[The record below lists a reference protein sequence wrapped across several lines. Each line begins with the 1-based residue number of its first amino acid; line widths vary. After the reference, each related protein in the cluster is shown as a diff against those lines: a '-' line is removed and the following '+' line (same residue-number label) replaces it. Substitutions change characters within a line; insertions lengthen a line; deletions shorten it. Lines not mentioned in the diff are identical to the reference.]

1 MRSWSA
7 RFIASRLLW
16 VSFAAA
22 QASHAAQPSTNAAWT
37 NNGEKAAPPVSV
49 IFDTDIYSD
58 IDDMLALAMLN
69 TLQDRGEVKVL
80 AVTVGTEAQ
89 WTAPYVDLVDTFYGH
104 DGIPVGMVSRG
115 ISDET
120 FKHKPFDGPQPYSP
134 NGVNYTQY
142 IAQLTTPNGTL
153 VYPHKLV
160 DGRKAEEAVHLLR
173 RVLAA
178 QPDNSVVVISVGY
191 PTNLARLLDSKPD
204 EMSQQDGRAL
214 VRRKVKLLSLMGG
227 SFEAVDNIPAG
238 DPRLEFNL
246 SMDLPAGRKIFA
258 EWPTPI
264 VASGCEIGVKMLF
277 PQTSIDHYFS
287 YVVHHPIAETYN
299 YVAPYY
305 RKASEHPDAP
315 HDHATFDL
323 TSVLYAARPNDGY
336 FSISKPGK
344 ITVLPN
350 GGTRFEASEGGFH
363 RYLILTDAQKARTL
377 EAMVMLA
384 SQPPVGRNP

>member
-1 MRSWSA
+1 MQSLSRF
-7 RFIASRLLW
+7 FIAWLLLAGL
-16 VSFAAA
+16 AAI
-22 QASHAAQPSTNAAWT
+22 QAAHASPPSTEPGKNNKEKGSPPT
-37 NNGEKAAPPVSV
+37 NV

-69 TLQDRGEVKVL
+69 TLQGRGEIRML

-89 WTAPYVDLVDTFYGH
+89 WTAPYIDLVDTFYGH
-104 DGIPVGMVSRG
+104 GSVPVGMVSHG
-115 ISDET
+115 ISTDT
-120 FKHKPFDGPQPYSP
+120 FTQKPFDGPQPYSP

-142 IAQLTTPNGTL
+142 IAQLTNPDGTL
-153 VYPHKLV
+153 IYPHKLV

-178 QPDNSVVVISVGY
+178 QPDNSAVVISVGY

-204 EMSQQDGRAL
+204 EVSQLEGRAL
-214 VRRKVKLLSLMGG
+214 VQRKVKLLSLMGG
-227 SFEAVDNIPAG
+227 SFAAVDNIPAG

-246 SMDLPAGRKIFA
+246 SMDLPAGQKVFA
-258 EWPTPI
+258 EWPAPI

-277 PQTSIDHYFS
+277 PQSSIDRYFG

-336 FSISKPGK
+336 FSISEPGK

-350 GGTRFEASEGGFH
+350 GGTRFEAAPDGPH

-384 SQPPVGRNP
+384 SQPPVFRGK

>member
-1 MRSWSA
+1 MKSLSRF
-7 RFIASRLLW
+7 FIAGLLLAGL
-16 VSFAAA
+16 AAI
-22 QASHAAQPSTNAAWT
+22 QAAHASPASTEPGKNNKEWGSPPT
-37 NNGEKAAPPVSV
+37 NV

-58 IDDMLALAMLN
+58 IDDMLALGMLN
-69 TLQDRGEVKVL
+69 TLQDRGEIRVL

-89 WTAPYVDLVDTFYGH
+89 WTAPYIDLVDTFYGH
-104 DGIPVGMVSRG
+104 DSVPVGMVSHG
-115 ISDET
+115 ISADT
-120 FKHKPFDGPQPYSP
+120 FTRKPFDGPQPYSP
-134 NGVNYTQY
+134 NGINYTQY
-142 IAQLTTPNGTL
+142 IAQLTNPDGTL

-204 EMSQQDGRAL
+204 QVSQLQGRAL
-214 VRRKVKLLSLMGG
+214 VQRKVKLLSLMGG
-227 SFEAVDNIPAG
+227 SFAAVDNIPAG

-246 SMDLPAGRKIFA
+246 SMDLPAGQKIFA
-258 EWPTPI
+258 EWPAPI

-277 PQTSIDHYFS
+277 PQSSIDRYFG

-305 RKASEHPDAP
+305 RKASEQPDAP

-323 TSVLYAARPNDGY
+323 TSVLYAARPDDGY

-350 GGTRFEASEGGFH
+350 GGTRFEAAPDGPH

-384 SQPPVGRNP
+384 SQPPVSRGK